1 MMLAERLARLFRY
14 PAVTLDGNIEYLP
27 LSFPASAPLK
37 PTPPKASLALRL
49 LHFAGQPGDVL
60 GLETPGGPQQRRQ
73 LDRSALDD
81 VGEVRRHPARS
92 GQQFVGVAMDNL
104 VDRPYVSLD
113 RRRELAPLDLRQVG

>member
-60 GLETPGGPQQRRQ
+60 GLETLGGPQQRRQ

-81 VGEVRRHPARS
+81 VGEVRRHPARPLREE
-92 GQQFVGVAMDNL
+92 AM
-104 VDRPYVSLD
+104 RGG
-113 RRRELAPLDLRQVG
+113 EAPSRIQMVLPARSQ